1 MGGGGV
7 LLERDFVITVKTIP
21 HALFDFLS
29 HAVLLTRI
37 TSQLIYEHKCHHAT
51 GIAGAH
57 INPSL

>member
-1 MGGGGV
+1 MI
-7 LLERDFVITVKTIP
+7 LERDFVITVKTIP

-37 TSQLIYEHKCHHAT
+37 TSHLIYEQKCHYGT

-57 INPSL
+57 INSL